1 MTSPRDARDGVGRV
15 GQGPARLGTGATAAR
30 LGTGDRPPRGP
41 QAEAAG
47 ALAAGADAG
56 VLGAAG
62 VLVPPLDD
70 EPPDDDPF
78 DDDPLEDV
86 LLEDAGIEA
95 VLPEDR
101 ESVR

>member
-1 MTSPRDARDGVGRV
+1 MTSPRDVRDGVGRV
-15 GQGPARLGTGATAAR
+15 GQGPARLGIGATAAR
-30 LGTGDRPPRGP
+30 LGTGDRPGGP

-62 VLVPPLDD
+62 VLVA
-70 EPPDDDPF
+70 PPDDDPF
-78 DDDPLEDV
+78 EDDPLEDDPLEDE
-86 LLEDAGIEA
+86 LLDDAGIEA